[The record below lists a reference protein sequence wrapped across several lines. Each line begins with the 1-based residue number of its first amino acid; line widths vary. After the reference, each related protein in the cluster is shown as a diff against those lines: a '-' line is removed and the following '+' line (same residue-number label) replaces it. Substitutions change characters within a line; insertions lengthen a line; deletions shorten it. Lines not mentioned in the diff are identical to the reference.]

1 MYISATPPFTQ
12 KEMPKP
18 RGIGKRAIA
27 AKRQNSAAVQVVLNN
42 IKDTNLARVEKNLG
56 SYFQLVYNDGDRTYE
71 GIYGSPRQVLSKIR
85 IGAGD
90 IVIVEGLEQ
99 LPELIKRGKKVVCEI
114 TGILSRE
121 NVRELKKEG
130 RIHRSI
136 VAEEGEDDEA
146 GITFDYS
153 DQETE
158 KSAEDL
164 AKKKLKD
171 KEATEAVKEKRSN
184 KEQLL
189 TDDVNIDDI

>member
-1 MYISATPPFTQ
+1 
-12 KEMPKP
+12 MPKP

-136 VAEEGEDDEA
+136 VVEEGENDEA

-158 KSAEDL
+158 KSAEEL